1 MKMKKLISTLL
12 ITALTSS
19 ITTAQ
24 KISIDTS
31 FMDKIIRPQDDFYKF
46 CNGKWLK
53 NNPVPSNESRWG
65 SMNELDNSNKTKLIE
80 VLESAKKS
88 PKNINEKLIGN
99 YYASFMDTIA
109 RNSLNI
115 SPIKNDLNKIQSIQ
129 NKEQLSDI
137 IAYFQK
143 QGINLFFSVDVQQ
156 DFKNINKNSLYINQ
170 AGLGLPN
177 NQFYIQENKKAI
189 LEKYQFYLESLLLEF
204 GIKENKR
211 VSANAVS
218 LETKLAKEMMNPSDL
233 RDPEKTYNK
242 YTIPQLA
249 SDFTIININ
258 NYFSKIG
265 TPTLDFIVIGQL
277 NYFKKLNSI
286 LETSSLEEIKDY
298 IYCKVSSYY
307 SNKLSSK
314 IAKINFSFYS
324 MILSGKS
331 TDKPLSD
338 KAVNEITNL
347 SIGELLGQSFVQKYY
362 SENAQKKINTMVDLL
377 IESYDERLNTLS
389 WMSDSTKNEAR
400 KKLHS
405 IKRKLG
411 FPQKYE
417 DFTALDFNA
426 SNYVENSKKIKEWE
440 FKHAISN
447 LSKDVDKSKWEMP
460 AHMINAYY
468 QPLNNEI
475 VFPAG
480 IMQPPFFN
488 ENAEDAVNYSRI
500 GMIIGHE
507 LTHGFDDMGAKFD
520 FNGGFNNW
528 WNDKDKS
535 KFDEKTKQLGETYSG
550 FCPIEGH
557 CVDPQLTMG
566 ENIADLGGVIL
577 AFNAYKKTNEF
588 KSGNKLYGFTP
599 EQRFFIAM
607 AQIYKINF
615 TEQELKNRLSN
626 DPHSPGMYRVNGP
639 LKNFPAFFDAFNIK
653 EGDAMRNSKEK
664 LVEIW

>member
-1 MKMKKLISTLL
+1 MKKILSTLL
-12 ITALTSS
+12 IAG
-19 ITTAQ
+19 ITTTLSAQ

-31 FMDKIIRPQDDFYKF
+31 FMDKSIRPQDDFYKY

-65 SMNELDNSNKTKLIE
+65 SMNELDNANKTKLIA
-80 VLESAKKS
+80 VLENAKTAPKS
-88 PKNINEKLIGN
+88 YNEAIIGN
-99 YYASFMDTIA
+99 YYASYMDTTR
-109 RNSLNI
+109 RNSLHI
-115 SPIKNDLNKIQSIQ
+115 SPIQNDLDKIKSIQ
-129 NKEQLSDI
+129 NKQQLSEI
-137 IAYFQK
+137 IAYFQQ

-156 DFKNINKNSLYINQ
+156 DLKNTTRNSLYINQ

-177 NQFYIQENKKAI
+177 NQFYIQENKKA
-189 LEKYQFYLESLLLEF
+189 LLNKYQTYLETLLSAF
-204 GIKENKR
+204 G
-211 VSANAVS
+211 VSNNQKIASNAVI
-218 LETKLAKEMMNPSDL
+218 LETKLAKQMMNPAEL

-242 YTIPQLA
+242 LSISQFA
-249 SDFTIININ
+249 SDFTTFDINQ
-258 NYFSKIG
+258 YFSKISI
-265 TPTLDFIVIGQL
+265 PSLEFVVIGQPD
-277 NYFKKLNSI
+277 YFKQLNSI
-286 LETSSLEEIKDY
+286 IETTSLEEIKDY
-298 IYCKVSSYY
+298 IYCRVSSYY
-307 SNKLSSK
+307 SSKLSNN

-324 MILSGKS
+324 IVLSGKS

-338 KAVNEITNL
+338 KAVSEITNL
-347 SIGELLGQSFVQKYY
+347 AVGELLGQSFVQKNY

-377 IESYDERLNTLS
+377 IESYDERLNKLS

-400 KKLHS
+400 KKLFS

-411 FPQKYE
+411 FPEKYE
-417 DFTALDFNA
+417 DFSALNLTPT
-426 SNYVENSKKIKEWE
+426 NYIDNLKQIRKWE
-440 FKHAISN
+440 FKHAIES
-447 LSKDVDKSKWEMP
+447 LSKEVDKSKWEMP

-480 IMQPPFFN
+480 IMQAPFFD

-520 FNGGFNNW
+520 LNGSFKNW
-528 WNDKDKS
+528 WSEKDKI
-535 KFDEKTKQLGETYSG
+535 KFEDKTKQLGETYNR
-550 FCPIEGH
+550 FCPIDGH
-557 CVDPQLTMG
+557 CVDAQLTMG

-577 AFNAYKKTNEF
+577 AFNAYKKTEEF
-588 KSGNKLYGFTP
+588 KSGKKLFGFTP

-615 TEQELKNRLSN
+615 TDQELKNRLSN

-639 LKNFPAFFDAFNIK
+639 LMNFPAFFDAFEIK
-653 EGDAMRNSKEK
+653 EGDAMRNPKDK

>member
-1 MKMKKLISTLL
+1 MKKTLSTLL
-12 ITALTSS
+12 IAG
-19 ITTAQ
+19 ITTTLSAQ

-31 FMDKIIRPQDDFYKF
+31 FMDKSIRPQDDFYKY

-65 SMNELDNSNKTKLIE
+65 SMNELDIANKTKLIA
-80 VLESAKKS
+80 VLENAKTAPKS
-88 PKNINEKLIGN
+88 YNEAIIGN
-99 YYASFMDTIA
+99 YYASYVDTTR
-109 RNSLNI
+109 RNSLHI
-115 SPIKNDLNKIQSIQ
+115 SPIQNDLDKIKSIQ
-129 NKEQLSDI
+129 NKQQLSEI
-137 IAYFQK
+137 IAYFQQ

-156 DFKNINKNSLYINQ
+156 DLKNTTRNSLYINQ

-177 NQFYIQENKKAI
+177 NQFYIQENKKA
-189 LEKYQFYLESLLLEF
+189 LLNKYQTYLETLLTAF
-204 GIKENKR
+204 G
-211 VSANAVS
+211 VSNNQKIASNAVI
-218 LETKLAKEMMNPSDL
+218 LETKLAKQMMNPAEL

-242 YTIPQLA
+242 LSISQFA
-249 SDFTIININ
+249 SDFTTFDINQ
-258 NYFSKIG
+258 YFSKISI
-265 TPTLDFIVIGQL
+265 PSLEFVVIGQPD
-277 NYFKKLNSI
+277 YFKQLNSI
-286 LETSSLEEIKDY
+286 IETTSLEEIKDY
-298 IYCKVSSYY
+298 IYCRVSSYY
-307 SNKLSSK
+307 SSKLSNN

-324 MILSGKS
+324 IVLSGKS

-338 KAVNEITNL
+338 KAVSEITNL
-347 SIGELLGQSFVQKYY
+347 AVGELLGQSFVQKNY

-377 IESYDERLNTLS
+377 IESYDERLNKLS

-400 KKLHS
+400 KKLFS

-411 FPQKYE
+411 FPEKYE
-417 DFTALDFNA
+417 DFSALNLTPT
-426 SNYVENSKKIKEWE
+426 NYIDNLKQIRKWE
-440 FKHAISN
+440 FKHAIES
-447 LSKDVDKSKWEMP
+447 LSKEVDKSKWEMP

-480 IMQPPFFN
+480 IMQAPFFD

-520 FNGGFNNW
+520 LNGSFKNW
-528 WNDKDKS
+528 WSEKDKI
-535 KFDEKTKQLGETYSG
+535 KFEDKTKQLGETYNR
-550 FCPIEGH
+550 FCPIDGH
-557 CVDPQLTMG
+557 CVDAQLTMG

-577 AFNAYKKTNEF
+577 AFNAYKKTEEF
-588 KSGNKLYGFTP
+588 KSGKKLFGFTP

-639 LKNFPAFFDAFNIK
+639 LMNFPAFFDAFEIK
-653 EGDAMRNSKEK
+653 EGDAMRNPKDK

>member
-1 MKMKKLISTLL
+1 MKKFVSTLL
-12 ITALTSS
+12 ITGV
-19 ITTAQ
+19 TTMLSAQ

-31 FMDKIIRPQDDFYKF
+31 FMDKSIRPKDDFYKY

-65 SMNELDNSNKTKLIE
+65 SMNELDKSNKTKLIE
-80 VLESAKKS
+80 VLESARKN
-88 PKNINEKLIGN
+88 PKNTNEKLIGN
-99 YYASFMDTIA
+99 YYTSYMDTIT

-129 NKEQLSDI
+129 NKQQLSEI
-137 IAYFQK
+137 IAYFQQ
-143 QGINLFFSVDVQQ
+143 QGINVFFSVDVQQ
-156 DFKNINKNSLYINQ
+156 DLKNITKNSLYINQ

-177 NQFYIQENKKAI
+177 NQFYIQENKKA
-189 LEKYQFYLESLLLEF
+189 LLNKYQTYLETLLSAI
-204 GIKENKR
+204 G
-211 VSANAVS
+211 VSNNQKMASNTVN
-218 LETKLAKEMMNPSDL
+218 LETKLAKQMMNPAEL

-242 YTIPQLA
+242 MSISQFA
-249 SDFTIININ
+249 NEFTTFDINH
-258 NYFSKIG
+258 YFSKIAI
-265 TPTLDFIVIGQL
+265 PSLEFIVIGQPD
-277 NYFKKLNSI
+277 YFKQLNSI
-286 LETSSLEEIKDY
+286 IETTSLEEIKDY
-298 IYCKVSSYY
+298 IYCRVSSYY
-307 SNKLSSK
+307 SSKLSND

-324 MILSGKS
+324 VTLSGKS

-338 KAVNEITNL
+338 KAVNELTNL
-347 SIGELLGQSFVQKYY
+347 AVSELLGQCFVQKHY
-362 SENAQKKINTMVDLL
+362 SKNAQKKINTMVDLL
-377 IESYDERLNTLS
+377 IESYDERLNTLT

-411 FPQKYE
+411 FPEKYE
-417 DFTALDFNA
+417 DFSALNL
-426 SNYVENSKKIKEWE
+426 NPKTYIENLKKIKLWE
-440 FKHAISN
+440 FNHAIAS
-447 LSKDVDKSKWEMP
+447 LTKEVDKSKWEMP

-480 IMQPPFFN
+480 IMQAPFFD

-520 FNGGFNNW
+520 LNGGFKNW
-528 WNDKDKS
+528 WSEKDKI
-535 KFDEKTKQLGETYSG
+535 KFEDKTKQLGETYTH

-557 CVDPQLTMG
+557 CIDAQLTMG

-577 AFNAYKKTNEF
+577 AFNAYKKTNEY
-588 KSGNKLYGFTP
+588 KSGKKLFGFTP

-639 LKNFPAFFDAFNIK
+639 LMNFPAFFDAFEIK
-653 EGDAMRNSKEK
+653 EGDAMRNPKEK

>member
-1 MKMKKLISTLL
+1 MKKILSTLL
-12 ITALTSS
+12 IAG
-19 ITTAQ
+19 ITTSLSAQ

-31 FMDKIIRPQDDFYKF
+31 FMDKSIRPQDDFYKY

-53 NNPVPSNESRWG
+53 NNPVPSSESRWG
-65 SMNELDNSNKTKLIE
+65 SMNELDNANKAKLIE
-80 VLESAKKS
+80 VLENAKKA
-88 PKNINEKLIGN
+88 PKTFNEAIIGN
-99 YYASFMDTIA
+99 YYASFMDTTR
-109 RNSLNI
+109 RNSLKF
-115 SPIKNDLNKIQSIQ
+115 SPIQNELDKIQSIQ
-129 NKEQLSDI
+129 NKQQLSEI
-137 IAYFQK
+137 IAYFQQ

-156 DFKNINKNSLYINQ
+156 DLKNITRNSLYINQ

-177 NQFYIQENKKAI
+177 NQFYIQENKKA
-189 LEKYQFYLESLLLEF
+189 LFNKYQTYLETLLSAF
-204 GIKENKR
+204 G
-211 VSANAVS
+211 VSNNQKMASNAVN
-218 LETKLAKEMMNPSDL
+218 LETKLAKQMMNPAEL

-242 YTIPQLA
+242 ISISQFA
-249 SDFTIININ
+249 NDFTTFDINQ
-258 NYFSKIG
+258 YFSKIAI
-265 TPTLDFIVIGQL
+265 PSLEFVVIGQPE
-277 NYFKKLNSI
+277 YFKQLNSI
-286 LETSSLEEIKDY
+286 IETTSLEEIKDY
-298 IYCKVSSYY
+298 IYCRVSSYY
-307 SNKLSSK
+307 SNKLSND

-324 MILSGKS
+324 VTLSGKS
-331 TDKPLSD
+331 IDKPFSD

-347 SIGELLGQSFVQKYY
+347 AISELLGQCFVQKHY
-362 SENAQKKINTMVDLL
+362 SKNAQKKINTMVDLL

-389 WMSDSTKNEAR
+389 WMSDSTKKEAR
-400 KKLHS
+400 KKLHA

-411 FPQKYE
+411 FPEKYE
-417 DFTALDFNA
+417 DFSALNL
-426 SNYVENSKKIKEWE
+426 NPTTYIENLKKIKFWE
-440 FKHAISN
+440 FNHTIAS
-447 LSKDVDKSKWEMP
+447 LSKEVDKSKWEMP

-480 IMQPPFFN
+480 IMQAPFFD

-520 FNGGFNNW
+520 LNGSFKNW

-535 KFDEKTKQLGETYSG
+535 KFEDKTKQLGETYTR
-550 FCPIEGH
+550 FCPIDGH
-557 CVDPQLTMG
+557 CVDAQLTMG

-577 AFNAYKKTNEF
+577 AFNAYKKTNEY
-588 KSGNKLYGFTP
+588 KSGKKLFGFTP

-639 LKNFPAFFDAFNIK
+639 LMNFPAFFDAFEIK

>member
-1 MKMKKLISTLL
+1 MKKTLSTLL
-12 ITALTSS
+12 IAG
-19 ITTAQ
+19 ITTTLTAQ

-31 FMDKIIRPQDDFYKF
+31 FMDKSIRPQDDFYKY

-65 SMNELDNSNKTKLIE
+65 SMNELDNANKTKLIA
-80 VLESAKKS
+80 VLENAKTAPKS
-88 PKNINEKLIGN
+88 YNEAIIGN
-99 YYASFMDTIA
+99 YYASYMDTTR
-109 RNSLNI
+109 RNSLHI
-115 SPIKNDLNKIQSIQ
+115 SPIQNDLDKIKSIQ
-129 NKEQLSDI
+129 NKQQLSEI
-137 IAYFQK
+137 IAYFQQ

-156 DFKNINKNSLYINQ
+156 DLKNTTRNSLYINQ

-177 NQFYIQENKKAI
+177 NQFYIQENKKA
-189 LEKYQFYLESLLLEF
+189 LLNKYQTYLETLLSAF
-204 GIKENKR
+204 G
-211 VSANAVS
+211 VSNNQKIASNAVI
-218 LETKLAKEMMNPSDL
+218 LETKLAKQMMNPAEL

-242 YTIPQLA
+242 LSISQFA
-249 SDFTIININ
+249 SDLTTFDINQ
-258 NYFSKIG
+258 YFSKISI
-265 TPTLDFIVIGQL
+265 PSLEFVVIGQPD
-277 NYFKKLNSI
+277 YFKQLNSI
-286 LETSSLEEIKDY
+286 IETTSLEEIKDY
-298 IYCKVSSYY
+298 IYCRVSSYY
-307 SNKLSSK
+307 SSKLSNN

-324 MILSGKS
+324 IVLSGKS

-338 KAVNEITNL
+338 KAVSEITNL
-347 SIGELLGQSFVQKYY
+347 AVGELLGQSFVQKNY

-377 IESYDERLNTLS
+377 IESYDERLNKLS

-400 KKLHS
+400 KKLFS

-411 FPQKYE
+411 FPEKYE
-417 DFTALDFNA
+417 DFSALNLTPT
-426 SNYVENSKKIKEWE
+426 NYIDNLKQIRKWE
-440 FKHAISN
+440 FKHAIES
-447 LSKDVDKSKWEMP
+447 LSKEVDKSKWEMP

-480 IMQPPFFN
+480 IMQAPFFD

-520 FNGGFNNW
+520 LNGSFKNW
-528 WNDKDKS
+528 WSEKDKI
-535 KFDEKTKQLGETYSG
+535 KFEDKTKQLGETYNR
-550 FCPIEGH
+550 FCPIDGH
-557 CVDPQLTMG
+557 CVDAQLTMG

-577 AFNAYKKTNEF
+577 AFNAYKKTEEY
-588 KSGNKLYGFTP
+588 KSGKKLFGFTP

-639 LKNFPAFFDAFNIK
+639 LMNFPAFFDAFEIK
-653 EGDAMRNSKEK
+653 EGDAMRNPKDK

>member
-1 MKMKKLISTLL
+1 MKKILSTLL
-12 ITALTSS
+12 IAGITSTLS
-19 ITTAQ
+19 AQ

-31 FMDKIIRPQDDFYKF
+31 FMDKSIRPQDDFYKY

-65 SMNELDNSNKTKLIE
+65 SMNELDIANKTKLIA
-80 VLESAKKS
+80 VLENAKTAPKS
-88 PKNINEKLIGN
+88 YNEAIIGN
-99 YYASFMDTIA
+99 YYASYVDTTR
-109 RNSLNI
+109 RNSLHI
-115 SPIKNDLNKIQSIQ
+115 SPIQNDLDKIKSIQ
-129 NKEQLSDI
+129 NKQQLSEI
-137 IAYFQK
+137 IAYFQQ

-156 DFKNINKNSLYINQ
+156 DLKNTTRNSLYINQ

-177 NQFYIQENKKAI
+177 NQFYIQENKKA
-189 LEKYQFYLESLLLEF
+189 LLNKYQTYLETLLSAF
-204 GIKENKR
+204 G
-211 VSANAVS
+211 VSNNQKIASNAVI
-218 LETKLAKEMMNPSDL
+218 LETKLAKQMMNPAEL

-242 YTIPQLA
+242 LSISQ
-249 SDFTIININ
+249 FTSEFTTFDINQ
-258 NYFSKIG
+258 YFSKISI
-265 TPTLDFIVIGQL
+265 PSLEFVVIGQPD
-277 NYFKKLNSI
+277 YFKQLNSI
-286 LETSSLEEIKDY
+286 IETTSLEEIKDY
-298 IYCKVSSYY
+298 IYCRVSSYY
-307 SNKLSSK
+307 SSKLSNN

-324 MILSGKS
+324 IVLSGKS
-331 TDKPLSD
+331 TDKQLSD
-338 KAVNEITNL
+338 KAVSEITNL
-347 SIGELLGQSFVQKYY
+347 AVGELLGQSFVQKNY

-377 IESYDERLNTLS
+377 IESYDERLNKLS

-400 KKLHS
+400 KKLFS

-411 FPQKYE
+411 FPEKYE
-417 DFTALDFNA
+417 DFSALNLTPT
-426 SNYVENSKKIKEWE
+426 NYIDNLKQIRKWE
-440 FKHAISN
+440 FKHAIES
-447 LSKDVDKSKWEMP
+447 LSKEVDKSKWEMP

-480 IMQPPFFN
+480 IMQAPFFD

-520 FNGGFNNW
+520 LNGSFKNW
-528 WNDKDKS
+528 WSEKDKI
-535 KFDEKTKQLGETYSG
+535 KFEDKTKQLGETYNR
-550 FCPIEGH
+550 FCPIDGH
-557 CVDPQLTMG
+557 CVDAQLTMG

-577 AFNAYKKTNEF
+577 AFNAYKKTEEY
-588 KSGNKLYGFTP
+588 KSGKKLFGFTP

-639 LKNFPAFFDAFNIK
+639 LMNFPAFFDAFEIK
-653 EGDAMRNSKEK
+653 EGDAMRNPKDK

>member
-1 MKMKKLISTLL
+1 MKKILSTLL
-12 ITALTSS
+12 IAG
-19 ITTAQ
+19 ITISLSAQ

-31 FMDKIIRPQDDFYKF
+31 FMDKSIRPQDDFYKY
-46 CNGKWLK
+46 CNGRWLK
-53 NNPVPSNESRWG
+53 NNPVPSSESRWG
-65 SMNELDNSNKTKLIE
+65 SMNELDNANKTKLIA
-80 VLESAKKS
+80 VLENAKKA
-88 PKNINEKLIGN
+88 PKTFNEAIIGN
-99 YYASFMDTIA
+99 YYASFMDTTY

-115 SPIKNDLNKIQSIQ
+115 SPIQNDLEKIQSIQ
-129 NKEQLSDI
+129 NKQQLSEV
-137 IAYFQK
+137 IAYFQQ

-156 DFKNINKNSLYINQ
+156 DLKNITKNSLYINQ

-177 NQFYIQENKKAI
+177 NQFYIQENKKA
-189 LEKYQFYLESLLLEF
+189 LLSKYQNYLETLLSAF
-204 GIKENKR
+204 S
-211 VSANAVS
+211 VSNNQKMAANAVN
-218 LETKLAKEMMNPSDL
+218 LETKLAKQMMNPAEL

-242 YTIPQLA
+242 YTLSQFA
-249 SDFTIININ
+249 SDFTTIDINH
-258 NYFSKIG
+258 YFSKISI
-265 TPTLDFIVIGQL
+265 PSLEFVVIGQPE
-277 NYFKKLNSI
+277 YFKQLNSI
-286 LETSSLEEIKDY
+286 IETTSLEEIKDY
-298 IYCKVSSYY
+298 IYCRVSSYY
-307 SNKLSSK
+307 SSKLSSN

-324 MILSGKS
+324 VTLSGKS
-331 TDKPLSD
+331 SDKPLSD

-347 SIGELLGQSFVQKYY
+347 AIGELLGQCFVQKYY

-400 KKLHS
+400 KKLHA

-411 FPQKYE
+411 FPEKYE
-417 DFTALDFNA
+417 DFSTLNL
-426 SNYVENSKKIKEWE
+426 NPNTYIENLKKIKMWE
-440 FKHAISN
+440 FKHAIAS
-447 LSKDVDKSKWEMP
+447 LSKEVDKSKWEMP

-480 IMQPPFFN
+480 IMQAPFFD

-520 FNGGFNNW
+520 LNGGFNNW
-528 WNDKDKS
+528 WSEKDKT
-535 KFDEKTKQLGETYSG
+535 KFEDKTKQLGETYTH

-557 CVDPQLTMG
+557 CVDAQLTMG
-566 ENIADLGGVIL
+566 ENIADLGGIIL
-577 AFNAYKKTNEF
+577 AFNAYKKTKEY
-588 KSGNKLYGFTP
+588 KSGKKLLGFTP

-626 DPHSPGMYRVNGP
+626 DPHSPGIYRVNGP
-639 LKNFPAFFDAFNIK
+639 LMNFPAFFDAFEIK
-653 EGDAMRNSKEK
+653 EGDAMRNPKEK

>member
-1 MKMKKLISTLL
+1 
-12 ITALTSS
+12 
-19 ITTAQ
+19 
-24 KISIDTS
+24 
-31 FMDKIIRPQDDFYKF
+31 
-46 CNGKWLK
+46 
-53 NNPVPSNESRWG
+53 
-65 SMNELDNSNKTKLIE
+65 MNELDNSNKTKLIE
-80 VLESAKKS
+80 VLESARKN
-88 PKNINEKLIGN
+88 PKNTNEKLIGN
-99 YYASFMDTIA
+99 YYTSFMDTIT

-129 NKEQLSDI
+129 NKQQLSEI
-137 IAYFQK
+137 IAYFQQ
-143 QGINLFFSVDVQQ
+143 QGINVFFSVDVQQ
-156 DFKNINKNSLYINQ
+156 DLKNITKNSLYINQ

-177 NQFYIQENKKAI
+177 NQFYIQENKKA
-189 LEKYQFYLESLLLEF
+189 LLNKYQTYLETLLSAI
-204 GIKENKR
+204 G
-211 VSANAVS
+211 VSNNQKMASNTVN
-218 LETKLAKEMMNPSDL
+218 LETKLAKQMMNPAEL

-242 YTIPQLA
+242 MSISQFA
-249 SDFTIININ
+249 NEFTTFDINH
-258 NYFSKIG
+258 YFSKIAI
-265 TPTLDFIVIGQL
+265 PSLEFVVIGQPD
-277 NYFKKLNSI
+277 YFKQLNSI
-286 LETSSLEEIKDY
+286 IETTSLEEIKDY
-298 IYCKVSSYY
+298 IYCRVSSYY
-307 SNKLSSK
+307 SSKLSND

-324 MILSGKS
+324 VTLSGKS

-338 KAVNEITNL
+338 KAVNELTNL
-347 SIGELLGQSFVQKYY
+347 AVSELLGQCFVQKHY
-362 SENAQKKINTMVDLL
+362 SKNAQKKINTMVDLL
-377 IESYDERLNTLS
+377 IESYDERLNTLT

-411 FPQKYE
+411 FPEKYE
-417 DFTALDFNA
+417 DFSALDLNPTT
-426 SNYVENSKKIKEWE
+426 YIENLKKIKLWE
-440 FKHAISN
+440 FNHAIAS
-447 LSKDVDKSKWEMP
+447 LTKEVDKSKWEMP

-480 IMQPPFFN
+480 IMQAPFFD

-520 FNGGFNNW
+520 LNGGFKNW
-528 WNDKDKS
+528 WSEKDKI
-535 KFDEKTKQLGETYSG
+535 KFEDKTKQLGETYTH

-557 CVDPQLTMG
+557 CIDAQLTMG

-577 AFNAYKKTNEF
+577 AFNAYKKTNEY
-588 KSGNKLYGFTP
+588 KSGKKLFGFTP

-639 LKNFPAFFDAFNIK
+639 LMNFPAFFDAFEIK
-653 EGDAMRNSKEK
+653 EGDAMRNPKEK

>member
-1 MKMKKLISTLL
+1 MKKILSTLL
-12 ITALTSS
+12 IAG
-19 ITTAQ
+19 ITTTLSAQ

-31 FMDKIIRPQDDFYKF
+31 FMDKSIRPQDDFYKY

-65 SMNELDNSNKTKLIE
+65 SMNELDNANKTKLIA
-80 VLESAKKS
+80 VLENAKTAPKS
-88 PKNINEKLIGN
+88 YNEAIIGN
-99 YYASFMDTIA
+99 YYASYMDTTR
-109 RNSLNI
+109 RNSLHI
-115 SPIKNDLNKIQSIQ
+115 SPIQNDLDKIKSIQ
-129 NKEQLSDI
+129 NKQQLSEI
-137 IAYFQK
+137 IAYFQQ

-156 DFKNINKNSLYINQ
+156 DLKNTTRNSLYINQ

-177 NQFYIQENKKAI
+177 NQFYIQENKKA
-189 LEKYQFYLESLLLEF
+189 LLNKYQTYLETLLSAF
-204 GIKENKR
+204 G
-211 VSANAVS
+211 VSNNQKIASNAVI
-218 LETKLAKEMMNPSDL
+218 LETKLAKQMMNPAEL

-242 YTIPQLA
+242 LSISQFA
-249 SDFTIININ
+249 SDFTTFDINQ
-258 NYFSKIG
+258 YFSKISI
-265 TPTLDFIVIGQL
+265 PSLEFVVIGQPD
-277 NYFKKLNSI
+277 YFKQLNSI
-286 LETSSLEEIKDY
+286 IETTSLEEIKDY
-298 IYCKVSSYY
+298 IYCRVSSYY
-307 SNKLSSK
+307 SSKLSNN

-324 MILSGKS
+324 IVLSGKS

-338 KAVNEITNL
+338 KAVSEITNL
-347 SIGELLGQSFVQKYY
+347 AVGELLGQSFVQKNY

-377 IESYDERLNTLS
+377 IESYDERLNKLS

-400 KKLHS
+400 KKLFS

-411 FPQKYE
+411 FPEKYE
-417 DFTALDFNA
+417 DFSALNLTPT
-426 SNYVENSKKIKEWE
+426 NYIDNLKQIRKWE
-440 FKHAISN
+440 FKHAIES
-447 LSKDVDKSKWEMP
+447 LSKEVDKSKWEMP

-480 IMQPPFFN
+480 IMQAPFFD

-520 FNGGFNNW
+520 LNGSFKNW
-528 WNDKDKS
+528 WSEKDKI
-535 KFDEKTKQLGETYSG
+535 KFEDKTKQLGETYNR
-550 FCPIEGH
+550 FCPIDGH
-557 CVDPQLTMG
+557 CVDAQLTMG

-577 AFNAYKKTNEF
+577 AFNAYKKTEEYR
-588 KSGNKLYGFTP
+588 SGKKLFGFTP

-639 LKNFPAFFDAFNIK
+639 LMNFPAFFDAFEIK
-653 EGDAMRNSKEK
+653 EGDAMRNPKDK

>member
-1 MKMKKLISTLL
+1 MKKIVYTLL
-12 ITALTSS
+12 LAGA
-19 ITTAQ
+19 TTTLSAQ

-31 FMDKIIRPQDDFYKF
+31 FMDKSIRPKDDFYKY

-80 VLESAKKS
+80 VLESARKN
-88 PKNINEKLIGN
+88 PKNTNEKLIGN

-129 NKEQLSDI
+129 NKEQLSDM
-137 IAYFQK
+137 IAYFQQ

-156 DFKNINKNSLYINQ
+156 DLKNTTKNSLYINQ

-189 LEKYQFYLESLLLEF
+189 LIKYQTYLETLL
-204 GIKENKR
+204 
-211 VSANAVS
+211 SAIGVTNNQKMASNTVN
-218 LETKLAKEMMNPSDL
+218 LETKLAKQMMNPAEL

-242 YTIPQLA
+242 LSISQFA
-249 SDFTIININ
+249 NNFTTFDINH
-258 NYFSKIG
+258 YFSKIA
-265 TPTLDFIVIGQL
+265 TPSLEFVVIGQPD
-277 NYFKKLNSI
+277 YFKQLNSI
-286 LETSSLEEIKDY
+286 IETTSLEEIKDY
-298 IYCKVSSYY
+298 IYCRVSSYY
-307 SNKLSSK
+307 SSKLSND

-324 MILSGKS
+324 VTLSGKS
-331 TDKPLSD
+331 TDKPLPD

-347 SIGELLGQSFVQKYY
+347 AISELLGQCFVQKHY
-362 SENAQKKINTMVDLL
+362 SKNAQKKINTMVDLL

-389 WMSDSTKNEAR
+389 WMSDGTKNEAR
-400 KKLHS
+400 KKLHA

-411 FPQKYE
+411 FPEKYE
-417 DFTALDFNA
+417 DFSALDLNPTT
-426 SNYVENSKKIKEWE
+426 YIENLKKIKLWE
-440 FKHAISN
+440 FNHAIES
-447 LSKDVDKSKWEMP
+447 LTKEVDKSKWEMP

-480 IMQPPFFN
+480 IMQAPFFD

-520 FNGGFNNW
+520 LNGGFNNW
-528 WNDKDKS
+528 WSEKDKI
-535 KFDEKTKQLGETYSG
+535 KFEDKTKQLGETYTH

-557 CVDPQLTMG
+557 CVDAQLTMG

-577 AFNAYKKTNEF
+577 AFNAYKKTNEY
-588 KSGNKLYGFTP
+588 KSGKKLFGYTP

-639 LKNFPAFFDAFNIK
+639 LMNFPAFFDAFEIK
-653 EGDAMRNSKEK
+653 EGDAMRNPKEK